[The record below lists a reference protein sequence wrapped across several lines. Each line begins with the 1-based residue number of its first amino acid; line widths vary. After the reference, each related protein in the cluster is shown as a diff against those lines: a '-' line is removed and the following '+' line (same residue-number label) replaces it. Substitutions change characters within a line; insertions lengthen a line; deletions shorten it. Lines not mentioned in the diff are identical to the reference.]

1 MLHFSSLNKAMIH
14 QSPVTGDFA
23 RSLHPYPARFGCC
36 DQKRKNVFLFLIV
49 TFLHAIYATS
59 IGPNKRTHI
68 AEQTPFERY
77 QPGKTN
83 NCGSQSRP
91 IGGNESDSSCKVSPS
106 LHNLPARNSK
116 QKVHPQCQR
125 GTTDRQNR
133 RSWTLLTNRK
143 LGKAMRTVADFCYH
157 FSVIQDHCR
166 ITEQEAAI
174 VPPVVGTCST
184 RSRLSD
190 ESQNVPIVRE
200 RQEISFPFKIRHL
213 MPPVPLGKVRVHGKP
228 ACGFCLT
235 RARQRNWQYKLRVMT
250 NDISLRSGATCWLA
264 DC

>member
-1 MLHFSSLNKAMIH
+1 MFTNINDNPQLYTFNAWLWLLLLRLTNNASFFVPEQSDDSS
-14 QSPVTGDFA
+14 VTGYGILCSFPA
-23 RSLHPYPARFGCC
+23 SVSCTFRLLWSETKKRVSLLDRYFPSRNL
-36 DQKRKNVFLFLIV
+36 RNV
-49 TFLHAIYATS
+49 HR
-59 IGPNKRTHI
+59 PKQTH
-68 AEQTPFERY
+68 THCWTKPFERY

-125 GTTDRQNR
+125 GTTDRRNR
-133 RSWTLLTNRK
+133 RSWTLLTNWK
-143 LGKAMRTVADFCYH
+143 LGRAMRTVADFCYH

-174 VPPVVGTCST
+174 VPPVVGTCFT

-190 ESQNVPIVRE
+190 ESQNVLIVRE
-200 RQEISFPFKIRHL
+200 RQEISFFLK
-213 MPPVPLGKVRVHGKP
+213 
-228 ACGFCLT
+228 
-235 RARQRNWQYKLRVMT
+235 
-250 NDISLRSGATCWLA
+250 
-264 DC
+264 